1 MDSNVIDLVTGVIG
15 FLSAL
20 LSFVA
25 ALPAITRKW
34 LSTSGIVRLPE
45 L

>member
-20 LSFVA
+20 
-25 ALPAITRKW
+25 AIIRGCA
-34 LSTSGIVRLPE
+34 SGYYQNSL
-45 L
+45 LDLD

>member
-1 MDSNVIDLVTGVIG
+1 MKESRTLECKETVTNS
-15 FLSAL
+15 FLKTVSAY
-20 LSFVA
+20 A
-25 ALPAITRKW
+25 NYGKW